1 MKKITIPVPA
11 LLNTSSVRWVIA
23 GLSILVILIFLGV
36 LFVLPL
42 RNVFLNI
49 LYILFIA
56 IVLYF
61 LVDRIVQLYGEL
73 VRLQT
78 QIQEIESD
86 SINTRRRLDA
96 VLQLSRKFVEADD
109 EQEVIELLLE
119 LSVEL
124 VGSVGASYVP
134 LDERGQP
141 MTVVSF
147 GELPDQMSNAWVE
160 YLASPAMRERCGTC
174 KNHGTFTRTC
184 PLVNFPIQTGGT
196 GGPTASV
203 YCLPLR
209 RGDRELGILN
219 LYMPEENR
227 FDEHAQEFL
236 GAMLDET
243 SLAIESIR
251 LRSRELATIRELQ
264 AVQRR
269 SDLKNQLQRFLE
281 NVQETLKADFVLLYL
296 QGGSSDPE
304 PLQLSVGEFPDKSQT
319 LVNSMVRGVMA
330 STKTLLLGEM
340 EGEQPDFE
348 EIRSLMVAPLIVQD
362 GPAMGALLGANLR
375 AQKFNHR
382 QLSLL
387 KTLASQVTQV
397 VQNSRRLAEIEY
409 NTLMAERARL
419 AREIHDGLAQTLGFL
434 KLQSA
439 QMQNYL
445 DQGDIEKL
453 KESLGQSYRVLSDAY
468 LDARQVIDGLRIT
481 PEGRG
486 IRNWLEQTLSEFEEN
501 SGLEGILEE
510 SHDINGLAPEV
521 QAQLI
526 RIFQEALSNIRK
538 HAYASRVW
546 VSLSKDDHELTLEIR
561 DDGCGFEPEDISST
575 SRYGLKG
582 MRERSELIGADFQVI
597 SRVHE
602 GTIIRIRLPLA
613 HGATI
618 Q

>member
-1 MKKITIPVPA
+1 
-11 LLNTSSVRWVIA
+11 VRWVIA

-86 SINTRRRLDA
+86 SINTHRRLDA

-147 GELPDQMSNAWVE
+147 GELPGQMSNAWVE
-160 YLASPAMRERCGTC
+160 YLASPTMRERCGTC

-184 PLVNFPIQTGGT
+184 PLVNFPIQNGGT
-196 GGPTASV
+196 GGPTTSV

-227 FDEHAQEFL
+227 FDEHAQQFL

-304 PLQLSVGEFPDKSQT
+304 PLQLSVGKFPDKSQT

-340 EGEQPDFE
+340 EGEQPGFE

-362 GPAMGALLGANLR
+362 GPAMVALLCANLG
-375 AQKFNHR
+375 AQ
-382 QLSLL
+382 
-387 KTLASQVTQV
+387 
-397 VQNSRRLAEIEY
+397 
-409 NTLMAERARL
+409 
-419 AREIHDGLAQTLGFL
+419 
-434 KLQSA
+434 
-439 QMQNYL
+439 
-445 DQGDIEKL
+445 
-453 KESLGQSYRVLSDAY
+453 
-468 LDARQVIDGLRIT
+468 
-481 PEGRG
+481 
-486 IRNWLEQTLSEFEEN
+486 
-501 SGLEGILEE
+501 
-510 SHDINGLAPEV
+510 
-521 QAQLI
+521 
-526 RIFQEALSNIRK
+526 
-538 HAYASRVW
+538 
-546 VSLSKDDHELTLEIR
+546 
-561 DDGCGFEPEDISST
+561 
-575 SRYGLKG
+575 
-582 MRERSELIGADFQVI
+582 
-597 SRVHE
+597 
-602 GTIIRIRLPLA
+602 
-613 HGATI
+613 
-618 Q
+618 